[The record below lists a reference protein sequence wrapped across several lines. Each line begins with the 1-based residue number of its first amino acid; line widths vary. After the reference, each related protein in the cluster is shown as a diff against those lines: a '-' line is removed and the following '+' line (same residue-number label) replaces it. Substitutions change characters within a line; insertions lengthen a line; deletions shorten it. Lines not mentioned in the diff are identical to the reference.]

1 MPPDNSQPQMMPP
14 AGQPVAGFDAT
25 QMTAQYATQPAQA
38 VQQQVM
44 QPTAQAMGS
53 GETDAKDNGKQTAQ
67 TNKSTTQKSLLF
79 SELRDSMIIMSDGSF
94 RSVVAC
100 ESINFDL
107 MSSREREG
115 VEYSYQNFL
124 NSLSFPV
131 QIFIRSQRVDIAPYL
146 ERLAGMRRS
155 QDNMLLG
162 VLMDDYID
170 FVAALAEEANI
181 MDKSFYIAI
190 PYYPEGDA
198 TKLVEQSKGF
208 FSKIFGNPGTGVT
221 KIDQTTYEKAKDEMK
236 NRVDSVMS
244 GLYQLGVQC
253 MRLDTKELGK
263 LYYSVYNPDTSINQ
277 PLSNFEQGVTS
288 YVRKGD
294 GDVINMPNGQ
304 GDAL

>member
-1 MPPDNSQPQMMPP
+1 MTPP
-14 AGQPVAGFDAT
+14 AGQPAPGFDTSQIAP
-25 QMTAQYATQPAQA
+25 AYATTPPAQ
-38 VQQQVM
+38 QPMMQ
-44 QPTAQAMGS
+44 QPTAMPQTIGS
-53 GETDAKDNGKQTAQ
+53 GAADTKDQAKKAAQ

-79 SELRDSMIIMSDGSF
+79 SELRDSMMIMSDGSF

-115 VEYSYQNFL
+115 VEYSYQSFL

-146 ERLAGMRRS
+146 ERLAGVRRS

-181 MDKSFYIAI
+181 MDKSFYIVI

-198 TKLVEQSKGF
+198 AKLVEQSKGF

-244 GLYQLGVQC
+244 GLYQIGVQC
-253 MRLDTKELGK
+253 VRLDTKELGK

-294 GDVINMPNGQ
+294 GDTINMPNGQ
-304 GDAL
+304 GDIN

>member
-1 MPPDNSQPQMMPP
+1 MPPDGPPP
-14 AGQPVAGFDAT
+14 AGFGPAPAQPQSQPFPPVAAQPGAAT
-25 QMTAQYATQPAQA
+25 P
-38 VQQQVM
+38 QQVLGSDTTD
-44 QPTAQAMGS
+44 PKAQSKKAS
-53 GETDAKDNGKQTAQ
+53 Q
-67 TNKSTTQKSLLF
+67 TNQTTTQKSLLF

-94 RSVVAC
+94 RAVIAC

-124 NSLSFPV
+124 NSLSFPI
-131 QIFIRSQRVDIAPYL
+131 QIFVRSQRVDIAPYI
-146 ERLAGMRRS
+146 ERLANIRRS

-198 TKLVEQSKGF
+198 AKLVEQSKGF
-208 FSKIFGNPGTGVT
+208 FQKIFGSPGNTTT
-221 KIDQTTYEKAKDEMK
+221 KIDQNTYEKAKDEMK

-244 GLYQLGVQC
+244 GLYQIGVQC
-253 MRLDTKELGK
+253 VRLDTKELGR
-263 LYYSVYNPDTSINQ
+263 LYYTVYNPDTSVNQ
-277 PLSNFEQGVTS
+277 PLADFENGVAS
-288 YVRKGD
+288 HVRKG
-294 GDVINMPNGQ
+294 Q
-304 GDAL
+304 GEAARVSLGTGGME